1 MLQVYFK
8 QNHFRYW
15 CYKKNNV
22 DISKIN
28 QLNSILDAQAL
39 LASGD
44 ADAVVSTISNLAV
57 FENAG
62 LGNIIIDL
70 SNDSSLSSGFL
81 FAGRSQWLKE
91 NTRAAIAIS
100 KALIRSQEEAEKSPT
115 DVYKN

>member
-1 MLQVYFK
+1 MDVT
-8 QNHFRYW
+8 
-15 CYKKNNV
+15 KKNNV

-28 QLNSILDAQAL
+28 QLNSILDAQTL

-62 LGNIIIDL
+62 LGNIIIDS
-70 SNDSSLSSGFL
+70 SNDSSLSSAFL

-91 NTRAAIAIS
+91 NPKAAIAIS
-100 KALIRSQEEAEKSPT
+100 KALIHSQEEAEKSPT